1 MVYKGRPQKLPDDSA
16 ITERQAPLIIISHRY
31 RHDYLMRVSKW
42 RSQSYQG
49 ETRQTKP

>member
-16 ITERQAPLIIISHRY
+16 ITDRQAPLIIISHRY